1 MKRLLCL
8 GAFVAVAL
16 TGNATFAADE
26 CAKITATGHPQY
38 PVIAYKDGDNIA
50 GAAPMVVEAIA
61 KDLKVPLE
69 SKFMGSWADAQAA
82 ARDGKADMIFGIYYN
97 DERAAYLDYVKPA
110 FMFDDV
116 AIFVAKGKEFPFK
129 GQNDLVGKKGVTNK
143 GESYGTEF
151 DAFMKDKLDVARAEG
166 INDAFKAL
174 LDGKAD
180 YLIAGYYPGVAEVA
194 KDELKDKVVVLDQ
207 ALLTAEMF
215 VAFSKKSPCRSLVEG
230 FGKGITEMT
239 TDGRFD
245 AMLTDAQKAYA
256 NQAPKR
262 PVTRRCHFNP
272 KGGTWS
278 SYLICFDRAPPYH
291 LIGFPKAWPLG
302 ASAVARYGSVLRIPS
317 PIQGSFQRRR
327 LQLVRIASGS
337 QLILNYAAR
346 IDQNWRTVRSAR
358 RSRERGMLLAF
369 PAQAAG
375 PAASVCR
382 QSCRQG
388 SLPDQATIGRG
399 DLKVSIQASN
409 LRAVGAV
416 RMSTGCRGERLPLRR
431 ETDRQFSV
439 RHTVAASP

>member
-1 MKRLLCL
+1 MKRFLCL

-16 TGNATFAADE
+16 TANATFAADE

-38 PVIAYKDGDNIA
+38 PAIAYKDGDNIA
-50 GAAPMVVEAIA
+50 GAAPMLVEAIA

-129 GQNDLVGKKGVTNK
+129 GQNDLVGKRGVTNK

-180 YLIAGYYPGVAEVA
+180 YLIAGYYPGVAEAA
-194 KDELKDKVVVLDQ
+194 KDGLKDKVVALDQ

-245 AMLTDAQKAYA
+245 AMLTDAQK
-256 NQAPKR
+256 
-262 PVTRRCHFNP
+262 
-272 KGGTWS
+272 S
-278 SYLICFDRAPPYH
+278 
-291 LIGFPKAWPLG
+291 
-302 ASAVARYGSVLRIPS
+302 
-317 PIQGSFQRRR
+317 
-327 LQLVRIASGS
+327 
-337 QLILNYAAR
+337 
-346 IDQNWRTVRSAR
+346 
-358 RSRERGMLLAF
+358 
-369 PAQAAG
+369 
-375 PAASVCR
+375 
-382 QSCRQG
+382 
-388 SLPDQATIGRG
+388 
-399 DLKVSIQASN
+399 
-409 LRAVGAV
+409 
-416 RMSTGCRGERLPLRR
+416 LRR
-431 ETDRQFSV
+431 
-439 RHTVAASP
+439 